1 MPCSPSHNVLLP
13 HGRQHAAQRSQLAK
27 LHPAQPQRVSGLKL
41 QAVPCRLSRQQQCT
55 IRSPGSCRTASTK
68 HQGSPMQPTRVRVET
83 ADRALHDVGCAAPA
97 HHAQLQWREGGRAE
111 QVPSSG
117 HAVSK
122 RGTGGG
128 QFSCARTGFVQQHR
142 CRPCNSWAGHNTEHA
157 KLQPQ
162 PRRRLSQQ
170 PHQPVTQLANQRECS
185 RIWS

>member
-27 LHPAQPQRVSGLKL
+27 PHPAQPQRVSGLKL
-41 QAVPCRLSRQQQCT
+41 QAVPCRLSRQQQCN
-55 IRSPGSCRTASTK
+55 IRLPGSCRTASTK

-111 QVPSSG
+111 QVSSSG

-122 RGTGGG
+122 GDGRRAV
-128 QFSCARTGFVQQHR
+128 QLCAHWVYPTVVPPLQLVGRTRHR
-142 CRPCNSWAGHNTEHA
+142 
-157 KLQPQ
+157 Q
-162 PRRRLSQQ
+162 RRTAAAAAQA
-170 PHQPVTQLANQRECS
+170 P
-185 RIWS
+185 